1 VIRWLALLLVLL
13 VLPAPRF
20 GAANG
25 RAVHAGSG
33 ATVWGFQPPPPDAS
47 VADCDDDDDDNDSV
61 PPGPERSDDDVLST
75 SVSVV
80 IVPGALLGAVWLS
93 DDIGVGPAR
102 GHARTMDP
110 PPRSA

>member
-20 GAANG
+20 GAATA
-25 RAVHAGSG
+25 RAVHAGSS
-33 ATVWGFQPPPPDAS
+33 ATVWGFQQPSPDAS
-47 VADCDDDDDDNDSV
+47 VADCDDDDDSDSV
-61 PPGPERSDDDVLST
+61 PPEPERSDDDVLST

-80 IVPGALLGAVWLS
+80 IAQGSLLGAVWLS